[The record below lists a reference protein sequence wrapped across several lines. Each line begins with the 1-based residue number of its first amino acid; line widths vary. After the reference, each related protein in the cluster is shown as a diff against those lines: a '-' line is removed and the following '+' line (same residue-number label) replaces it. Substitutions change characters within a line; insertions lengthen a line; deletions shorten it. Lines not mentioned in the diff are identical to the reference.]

1 LLEVEV
7 DRVSLQHEIV
17 HFCDAIAAWS
27 QAPQLF
33 EHRLVGVRDP
43 RVGSLRVACGTRE
56 QQ

>member
-33 EHRLVGVRDP
+33 EHR
-43 RVGSLRVACGTRE
+43 S
-56 QQ
+56 